1 MTQEVGVSA
10 ITDSEAKEALEC
22 VMSED
27 EETFIDFDK
36 MKGKEIDVLLKKMGL
51 PRSGLVHERRERL
64 RNAFKG

>member
-1 MTQEVGVSA
+1 MTPEVTA

-36 MKGKEIDVLLKKMGL
+36 MKGKDIDILLKNMGL
-51 PRSGLVHERRERL
+51 PRGGLVHERRERL